1 MLGGYFFVNK
11 TMQNVECIMQ
21 NVGSPADLIY
31 IGFAVLGLILQS
43 GFIAVDKF
51 VFIEYNKAKETFP
64 R

>member
-1 MLGGYFFVNK
+1 
-11 TMQNVECIMQ
+11 MQ